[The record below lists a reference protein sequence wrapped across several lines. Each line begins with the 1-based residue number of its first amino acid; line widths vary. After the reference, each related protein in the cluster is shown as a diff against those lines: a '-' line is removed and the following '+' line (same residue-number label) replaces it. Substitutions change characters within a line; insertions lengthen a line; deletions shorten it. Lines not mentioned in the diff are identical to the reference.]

1 MTKSSRREQMEKY
14 TAKYGDVCKQNNHI
28 ETNLYEEYGVKRG
41 LRDKNGEGVLAGLT
55 NISVIKSQ
63 EIVDGKMV
71 PCEGRLLY
79 RGYDIIDLVSGFE
92 HSARFGFEEIT

>member
-41 LRDKNGEGVLAGLT
+41 KGYWQGLP
-55 NISVIKSQ
+55 IF
-63 EIVDGKMV
+63 
-71 PCEGRLLY
+71 LL
-79 RGYDIIDLVSGFE
+79 
-92 HSARFGFEEIT
+92 